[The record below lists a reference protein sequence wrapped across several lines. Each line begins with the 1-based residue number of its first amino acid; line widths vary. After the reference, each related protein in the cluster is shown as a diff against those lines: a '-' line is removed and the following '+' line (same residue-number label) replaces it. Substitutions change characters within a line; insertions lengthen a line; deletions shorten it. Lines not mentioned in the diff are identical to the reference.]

1 MIWKTAWKTWRK
13 SAVMN
18 GITVLQLAAAI
29 LAAAVMVSSIW
40 LRYRKYLPFADWFG
54 AQGILADYSGAA
66 VGYGDWFSPDYEH
79 DLRIMRKS
87 EDFDYLSAP
96 VDVLGTH
103 SISFKKEDSR
113 TTSLQFH
120 CLDDEIIARYTPELR
135 DGRWFGKQT
144 AEGEL
149 DAVLSAPLKGL
160 PVGSSFDVQCFMDF
174 DQISK
179 KVKVNVIGIL
189 ADGASIPAMSAFDTG
204 EEKRYTFHHFFREW
218 HAEKEP
224 YPQAIISYGQFSGV
238 DLGSV
243 DSTEDNT
250 AYGGGM
256 VMLRYKEP
264 VTEEQRIRDRRILS
278 ENEVGGSVSYDL
290 EELDEKS
297 QKWLY
302 HEVYN
307 LLPIIIMLM
316 ILVSVS
322 AISTT
327 ALATRRRLRDYAVY
341 ALSGMPWGKC
351 ILINLV
357 QSLIS
362 AAMAGIL
369 AMIGGIVIAKTP
381 LRETFYLH
389 GTVWLIPVTAAIL
402 LLYLAVS
409 LLMPFLML
417 RKNSVREVLR
427 AN

>member
-29 LAAAVMVSSIW
+29 LAAAIMVSSIW

-54 AQGILADYSGAA
+54 AQGILAGYSGA
-66 VGYGDWFSPDYEH
+66 VGYGDWYSADYEH

-96 VDVLGTH
+96 VEVIGAH
-103 SISFKKEDSR
+103 SISFIKEDSR
-113 TTSLQFH
+113 TQSLQFH
-120 CLDDEIIARYTPELR
+120 CLDDEIIRRYEPELQA
-135 DGRWFGKQT
+135 GRWFGKQT
-144 AEGEL
+144 ADGEI
-149 DAVLSAPLKGL
+149 DAVLSNPVDRL
-160 PVGSSFDVQCFMDF
+160 PVGSSFDVQCGMDF

-179 KVKVNVIGIL
+179 KFKVNIVGIL
-189 ADGASIPAMSAFDTG
+189 ADGASIPAMPSFSSDDD
-204 EEKRYTFHHFFREW
+204 KMYTFHHFYREW

-224 YPQAIISYGQFSGV
+224 FTQIIIPYSQFCAV

-243 DSTEDNT
+243 HSTEYNT

-264 VTEEQRIRDRRILS
+264 VTAEQRADDRRILA
-278 ENEVGGSVSYDL
+278 ENEIGGGAGYYDL
-290 EELDEKS
+290 EELDTKS
-297 QKWLY
+297 KKWLY

-307 LLPIIIMLM
+307 LLPIIMMLL

-327 ALATRRRLRDYAVY
+327 ALSTRRRLRDYAVY
-341 ALSGMPWGKC
+341 ALSGMPWEKC